1 MLKRLYHWTLAK
13 AAHQKAPYWLAAVS
27 FIESSFFPIPPDVML
42 APMCL
47 AKPHKAFQ
55 YALICTIASVVG
67 ALFGYAIGYFLFET
81 VGSAILDF
89 YGLDEQFEG
98 FKVSFNEQG
107 WLIVLLAGFTPLPF
121 KVITIAAGATA
132 MPLYILVIASI
143 IARSA
148 RFFLVGALLWKF
160 GQPMQDWIDKHFALA
175 TTVVGVLFVGGFLA
189 LKFVF

>member
-132 MPLYILVIASI
+132 MSLYILVIASI

>member
-13 AAHQKAPYWLAAVS
+13 AAHEKAPHWLAAVS

-55 YALICTIASVVG
+55 YALICTIASVLG
-67 ALFGYAIGYFLFET
+67 ALLGYAIGFFLFET

-89 YGLDEQFEG
+89 YGLGDQFEA
-98 FKVSFNEQG
+98 FKVNFNEQG

-175 TTVVGVLFVGGFLA
+175 TTVVGVLFVGGFAA

>member
-13 AAHQKAPYWLAAVS
+13 AAHEKAPHWLAAVS

-55 YALICTIASVVG
+55 YALICTIASVLG
-67 ALFGYAIGYFLFET
+67 ALLGYAIGFFLFET

-89 YGLDEQFEG
+89 YGLGDQFEA
-98 FKVSFNEQG
+98 FKVNFNEQG

-175 TTVVGVLFVGGFLA
+175 TTLVGVLFVGGFAA
-189 LKFVF
+189 LKFVL